1 MPQSKKLKLDISVE
15 SDVQDD
21 DFMVGSL
28 RSESSDGS
36 TNVEAVLNAEVG
48 CQCLCLS
55 LKAMSLSPSFPH
67 FSHPL
72 PTDY

>member
-28 RSESSDGS
+28 GSESSDGS
-36 TNVEAVLNAEVG
+36 TNVEAVLNAEVS
-48 CQCLCLS
+48 CQCLYLS
-55 LKAMSLSPSFPH
+55 LKAMSLPPSFLH